1 MALRWRVSAENAT
14 NANSRLVGAGI
25 KALLSI
31 IAVASMP
38 PVVVVSMADLLQDTT
53 KYAARK

>member
-38 PVVVVSMADLLQDTT
+38 PVVVLVSMADLLQDS
-53 KYAARK
+53 AARK